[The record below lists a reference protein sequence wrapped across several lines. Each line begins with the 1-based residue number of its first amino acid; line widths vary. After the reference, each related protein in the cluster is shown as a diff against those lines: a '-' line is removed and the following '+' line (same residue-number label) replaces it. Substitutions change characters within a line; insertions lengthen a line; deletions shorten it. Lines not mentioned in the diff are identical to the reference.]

1 MTKLF
6 LALVDWIKTKVLRIY
21 VRPQPRPR
29 TIIFEPCEPEPLD
42 RR

>member
-1 MTKLF
+1 MTKF
-6 LALVDWIKTKVLRIY
+6 LALVDWIKTKVSRLF

-29 TIIFEPCEPEPLD
+29 TIIYEPRELEPLD